1 MKIFTTIM
9 KILAALAAVVGAIY
23 VAATYGDKIV
33 AWAKKMLPQCP
44 ECNCGSDC
52 KCGEEDIAEEP
63 AAEEA
68 VVEEIPVEE
77 VPVVEVDAEAPAE
90 EPAENEPVADDAD
103 FEG

>member
-44 ECNCGSDC
+44 QCDCGGEC
-52 KCGEEDIAEEP
+52 KCGCEDVAEES

-77 VPVVEVDAEAPAE
+77 VPVVEVEAEPTVE
-90 EPAENEPVADDAD
+90 EPAENEPVADEAD